1 MKKSVVLLSGGV
13 DSTVALDMTVKSG
26 SDVTALS
33 VNYGQVHYRE
43 LTAARQI
50 AMHYAV
56 RHVVANIDPILFSGS
71 ALTGDRDVPDG
82 HAESPDETYVPARNT
97 VLLALAAA
105 RAESIGADRVVIGAN
120 ADDEAAYPDCR
131 RTYLEAFRDVLQL
144 GTVNH
149 VWVSAPL
156 LGMRKH
162 QIIDYATANG
172 VPLQLTY
179 SCYRGGLEPCRSCGA
194 CVSNKEMMVP

>member
-1 MKKSVVLLSGGV
+1 MNKSVVLLSGGV
-13 DSTVALDMTVKSG
+13 DSTVALDMALKAG

-33 VNYGQVHYRE
+33 VNYGQVHSRE
-43 LTAARQI
+43 LTAARQV

-56 RHVVANIDPILFSGS
+56 RHIVANIDPILFAGS

-105 RAESIGADRVVIGAN
+105 RAESMGADRVVIGAN
-120 ADDEAAYPDCR
+120 ADDQAAYPDCR
-131 RTYLEAFRDVLQL
+131 RSYLEAFRDVLQL

-156 LGMRKH
+156 LGLTKRE
-162 QIIDYATANG
+162 IFEYAAGNE
-172 VPLQLTY
+172 VPIWLTY
-179 SCYRGGLEPCRSCGA
+179 SCYRGGMEQCGSCGA
-194 CVSNKEMMVP
+194 CVSNKEMMVR